1 MRPVV
6 GISACSEKVSGVVSH
21 CVGDKYARAVAVAAE
36 CIPVLIP
43 ALGEDLDIRC
53 LLERLDGV
61 LTTGSDTGVEP
72 DLYGGD
78 GSRQTAD
85 DLDPDRDATT
95 LPLLRAA
102 VEMGVPLLAICRGHQ
117 ELNVAFGG
125 TLHQF
130 IHEQPGRR
138 NHREDYSVPKE
149 ERYEPVHTVHLAPDG
164 LLTKLFGCEHL
175 EVNSLHWQAIDR
187 LAPRLAVEARADDG
201 VIEATRVTD
210 APAFAVSAQWHPEWR
225 ADQNPYSQA
234 LFRAFGAACRRR
246 AAARTAPVGG

>member
-6 GISACSEKVSGVVSH
+6 GISACSETIAGVASH
-21 CVGDKYARAVAVAAE
+21 CVGDKYARAVAVAGE

-61 LTTGSDTGVEP
+61 LATGSGTGVEP
-72 DLYGGD
+72 DLYGAD
-78 GSRQTAD
+78 SSRQAPD

-95 LPLLRAA
+95 LPLLRLA
-102 VEMGVPLLAICRGHQ
+102 VETGVPLLAICRGHQ
-117 ELNVAFGG
+117 ELNVALGG

-130 IHEQPGRR
+130 VHEQPGRR
-138 NHREDYSVPKE
+138 DHREDASVPKD
-149 ERYEPVHTVHLAPDG
+149 ERYEPVHGVHLAPDG
-164 LLTKLFGCEHL
+164 LLVRLLGCDHL

-187 LAPRLAVEARADDG
+187 LAPRLAVEAWADDG

-210 APAFAVSAQWHPEWR
+210 APAFAVSAQWHPEWQ
-225 ADQNPYSQA
+225 ADQNPHSLA

-246 AAARTAPVGG
+246 AAARKASFGA